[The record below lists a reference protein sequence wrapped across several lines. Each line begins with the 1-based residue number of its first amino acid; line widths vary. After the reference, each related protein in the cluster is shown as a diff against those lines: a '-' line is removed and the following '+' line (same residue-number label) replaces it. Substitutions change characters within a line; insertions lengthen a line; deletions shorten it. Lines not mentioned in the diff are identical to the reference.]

1 MSATARRAREPAPV
15 HPDPPEGEGRTR
27 LRFTHLGWGEG
38 PAWDEAFAYFDRAW
52 GGFVLPSLVRR
63 FEHGPIDWAARP
75 KLEPLAGTMRRT
87 LSEIERP

>member
-1 MSATARRAREPAPV
+1 MSPRRFTPI
-15 HPDPPEGEGRTR
+15 PPEGEGRTR

-63 FEHGPIDWAARP
+63 FEQGPIDWAARP